1 MFTPLPTSMPKLE
14 DAVRQMD
21 EVEVQTPPPMMEIGK
36 RLRLAYARARP
47 NAYSEL
53 SQSEIRKLPF
63 AYWVGDEPPLSETD
77 AELIRRYW
85 DEYLPDALQSSPR
98 RAKRWLSPLF
108 FTYCEH
114 FNPTISGFRDFASK
128 LVRAIGSGQGLFAE
142 KLQDLQR
149 RYGFFNPSEV
159 STRLANHFFVSQT
172 KSIDQLM
179 AESLLW
185 PSFIESGLGIATF
198 RAGLSL
204 PGERY
209 TEPQTIFRVM
219 DWNKRLPASVVKTD
233 MRIPFADALLRHWGR
248 QKPADSI
255 KSGLIVFF
263 VRVYGDPRFENH
275 RQYQWQGVS
284 TQALSTFKNWLTGD
298 TLRGFMKLLQ
308 LTADDIWMH
317 RQKFWMAYYEKGC
330 IDEAWLALGQDALW
344 EAKRLLVDEK
354 GMGYGY
360 LEGGA
365 ASNQS
370 VMFLKIGGLVF
381 TEWSHNGSLRAYREG
396 YLDTPKL
403 YAKSYHGADLRAAQS
418 MDFHDGANV
427 NPGLVHSHSDKG
439 TWQRKARDFIRSNTG
454 VTMSDWEIV

>member
-21 EVEVQTPPPMMEIGK
+21 EVAVQTPPPMMEIGQ
-36 RLRLAYARARP
+36 RLRLAYARARS
-47 NAYSEL
+47 NAYSDL

-63 AYWVGDEPPLSETD
+63 AYLVGDEPSLQD
-77 AELIRRYW
+77 IDGELTRLYW
-85 DEYLPDALQSSPR
+85 DEYLPEALLSSPR

-114 FNPTISGFRDFASK
+114 FNPTSSVFRDFANK
-128 LVRAIGSGQGLFAE
+128 LVRAIGSAQGLFAE

-149 RYGFFNPSEV
+149 RHGFFIPSEV
-159 STRLANHFFVSQT
+159 PARLATHFFVNQS

-179 AESLLW
+179 ADALLW
-185 PSFIESGLGIATF
+185 PGFVESGLGEATF

-204 PGERY
+204 PGQHY
-209 TEPQTIFRVM
+209 TEAQTIYRVM

-233 MRIPFADALLRHWGR
+233 IRVPFADALLRHWGR
-248 QKPADSI
+248 QKPVDSI
-255 KSGLIVFF
+255 KSVMIDFF
-263 VRVYGDPRFENH
+263 VRVYGDPRFEGH
-275 RQYQWQGVS
+275 RQYQWHGVS
-284 TQALSTFKNWLTGD
+284 PQALATFKNWLTGD

-308 LTADDIWMH
+308 RTADDIWMH

-370 VMFLKIGGLVF
+370 VMFLKIGDLVF

-403 YAKSYHGADLRAAQS
+403 YEKSYHGADLRAAQS
-418 MDFHDGANV
+418 MDFHDGANL